1 MNKTYKVI
9 EVMIVIQE
17 IMAKKKIN
25 FLNNNKFKKNRKNI
39 RMKVMKIML
48 MKMNMIVKM
57 KFILIFQKINN
68 NTILNKNNTIKDN
81 L

>member
-1 MNKTYKVI
+1 
-9 EVMIVIQE
+9 
-17 IMAKKKIN
+17 MAKKKIN